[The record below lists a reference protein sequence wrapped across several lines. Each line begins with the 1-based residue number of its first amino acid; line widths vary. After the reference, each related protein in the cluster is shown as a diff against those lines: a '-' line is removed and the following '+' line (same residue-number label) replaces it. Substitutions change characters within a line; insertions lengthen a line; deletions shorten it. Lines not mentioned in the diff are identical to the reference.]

1 MKKLLRGMSIVFAF
15 VMLLVLVSCK
25 GSHISQSYADKINDA
40 VVAGEPLTLEQVQKD
55 LGSYA
60 YEKVAFGTGVIVA
73 TKGVK
78 GTEEAYT
85 KFEEKIEKHPDTK
98 VSMIM
103 IQIVDGK
110 AVAAK
115 FVSGEASE
123 ISTN

>member
-1 MKKLLRGMSIVFAF
+1 MKKLLKGMSIAFAF
-15 VMLLVLVSCK
+15 AMLLILVSCK
-25 GSHISQSYADKINDA
+25 GGNISQTYADKINDA
-40 VVAGEPLTLEQVQKD
+40 ASEGEPLTLEQVEKD

-60 YEKVAFGTGVIVA
+60 FEMNRLGYNLIFAI
-73 TKGVK
+73 KGVK
-78 GTEEAYT
+78 GTAKAYE